1 MERRASKP
9 PPTSDKTSRW
19 RPHIRRKLWGGG
31 LALGATLLAVL
42 LHSTGALQRLEQIS
56 HDQRMLWS
64 RSDSL
69 LHPSLAVILI
79 DEPSLQAMD
88 PLVGRFPWP
97 RAVYADLIEYLA
109 MADARA
115 VVFDILFTETQKDGS
130 TNDARLV
137 EATRGGGRTIHA
149 FQLFRD
155 ESEENGALVAGSNLS
170 ADFVRKHTIT
180 ASGTDA
186 ATPTN
191 RFVIPQ
197 QALHQAAAA
206 MGVVDVSPDSDGV
219 YRRLHPLRRYAGHD
233 FPSLAIT
240 PLLIEMEKPWSV
252 THGGKEVL
260 QLGTYQIPTDRS
272 GRVFFNQV
280 ADLRPY
286 SFAGI
291 YASIQALHNGDLGSL
306 LIPPDEFTDK
316 IVFIG
321 ASAVGLADIKATPLS
336 PRVPGVTL
344 HASLLDNILNGEVL
358 QPVPAWLTP
367 ILIVAF
373 SFLTALAIIGSDR
386 LILQFS
392 FPLLLAG
399 SYTAW
404 NIWQFMHH
412 SVQPLAAPLF
422 AIAATAVTLWAFLA
436 ITEGRD
442 KRQVRAMFSQYVSPA
457 VLNQLVERPGAVL
470 EAEIGQAERL
480 SILFS
485 DVRSFTSISEVLRPD
500 QTVELLNTHFEVM
513 SEIIFRYEGTL
524 DKFIGDAIMAFW
536 GAPIIHADHAERSV
550 KAAVA
555 MQRGLVAV
563 NQRLREKDYP
573 AIAIG
578 IGVNTGETIL
588 GNIGSARKLDY
599 TVIGDTVNL
608 ASRLEGLTKLYGQG
622 VVISEYTRAELPSTY
637 PTAILDMVRVKG
649 KHRPVAI
656 YAPLALPDDPLEIVK
671 QAETDAATV
680 AAAFSAY
687 REQRWEEAVAHYR
700 RLPEQFNRLRNLFI
714 TRCEVFRE
722 NPPDREW
729 DGVNILNSK

>member
-1 MERRASKP
+1 MNQRRVKP
-9 PPTSDKTSRW
+9 PPPDR
-19 RPHIRRKLWGGG
+19 RPGRLHQQTRRRLWGAA
-31 LALGATLLAVL
+31 LALGAALLSML
-42 LHSTGALQRLEQIS
+42 LHGTGGLQRVEQIT
-56 HDQRMLWS
+56 HDQRMVWS
-64 RSDSL
+64 RADSV
-69 LHPSLAVILI
+69 LHPSLAVVLI

-88 PLVGRFPWP
+88 PLVGRYPWP
-97 RAVYADLIEYLA
+97 RAVYADLIEYMTLA
-109 MADARA
+109 GARA

-130 TNDARLV
+130 TSDSRLA
-137 EATRGGGRTIHA
+137 EATRASGRTIHA
-149 FQLFRD
+149 FQLFQD
-155 ESEENGALVAGSNLS
+155 ESEESEALAGTNLS
-170 ADFVRKHTIT
+170 ADFIHKHAVT

-191 RFVIPQ
+191 RFVIPGP
-197 QALHQAAAA
+197 ALHQAAAA

-219 YRRLHPLRRYAGHD
+219 YRRLHPLHRYAERA
-233 FPSLAIT
+233 FPALAIT
-240 PLLIEMEKPWSV
+240 PLLIDMEKPWSV
-252 THGGKEVL
+252 MPGANETL
-260 QLGTYQIPTDRS
+260 QLGAYQMPTDHS
-272 GRVFFNQV
+272 GRVFINQV

-291 YASIQALHNGDLGSL
+291 YASIQALHNGDLGNL
-306 LIPPDEFTDK
+306 LIPPNEFTDK
-316 IVFIG
+316 IVFVG

-344 HASLLDNILNGEVL
+344 HASLLDNLLSGEVMSL
-358 QPVPAWLTP
+358 APAWFTHL
-367 ILIVAF
+367 LVLVFA
-373 SFLTALAIIGSDR
+373 LVTALAVMGSDR
-386 LILQFS
+386 LFIQFG

-399 SYTAW
+399 GYSVW
-404 NIWQFMHH
+404 NIWQFTNYA
-412 SVQPLAAPLF
+412 VYPLAAPLF
-422 AIAATAVTLWAFLA
+422 AIAATAVALWAFLA

-480 SILFS
+480 TILFS
-485 DVRSFTSISEVLRPD
+485 DVRSFTSISEVLRPE
-500 QTVELLNTHFEVM
+500 QTVDLLNTHFEVM
-513 SEIIFRYEGTL
+513 SEIIFHYEGTL

-555 MQRGLVAV
+555 MQRGLAEV
-563 NQRLREKDYP
+563 NQRLQEKGYP

-588 GNIGSARKLDY
+588 GNIGSTRKLDY

-622 VVISEYTRAELPSTY
+622 VVISEYTRAALPSSY
-637 PTAILDMVRVKG
+637 PTALLDMVRVKG

-656 YAPLALPDDPLEIVK
+656 HAPLALPDDPPEIVQ
-671 QAETDAATV
+671 QAEADAAAV

-687 REQRWEEAVAHYR
+687 HERRWDEAVARYR
-700 RLPEQFNRLRNLFI
+700 QLPERFTLLSDLFI
-714 TRCEVFRE
+714 ARCEAFQKR
-722 NPPDREW
+722 PPDAAW
-729 DGVNILNSK
+729 DGVYIMNSK